1 MAWISPSLLTD
12 AKEEHDVTE
21 PARLSATPPP
31 VRLVILAIQH
41 VLVMYAGA
49 VAVPLILGAALK
61 LPRDQVAL
69 LINADL
75 FACGVATFIQ
85 AFGVGPVGIRLPVM
99 MGVTFASLSPMLA
112 MANNPAL
119 GLPAIFGSVIA
130 AGVFGIVI
138 APFISRL
145 LRFFP
150 SVVTG
155 SIITVIGITL
165 MRIGINWIGGGRPT
179 APDFGAPGYLGVAG
193 LVLLVILL
201 LLRFS
206 AGFLRNTAV
215 LIGIVAGYL
224 LTLALGWGNLDGLD
238 AQPWFAIVRPL
249 QFGIPRFDLVACL
262 SMCLVMIV
270 VMIES
275 TGMFLALGTMVG
287 RPVSQDDL
295 ARGLRADG
303 VGTLIGGIFN
313 TFPYTS
319 FSQNVGLV
327 GVTGVTSPMVCVAGG
342 GIMLLLGLLPKLA
355 FIAASIPQCVLGGA
369 GVVMFGMVAAT
380 GIRILA
386 TVDYEGRRGNVFV
399 VAISIGF
406 GMIPLVAPTLFRSAP
421 DMLKTMLDSG
431 ILLASVTA
439 VALNAFFNPDQ
450 LAAGAHA
457 TPLVVADHA

>member
-1 MAWISPSLLTD
+1 M
-12 AKEEHDVTE
+12 TE
-21 PARLSATPPP
+21 PTRVSATPPP
-31 VRLVILAIQH
+31 VRLIILAIQH

-85 AFGVGPVGIRLPVM
+85 AYGVGPVGIRFPVM

-130 AGVFGIVI
+130 AGVFGIVV

-165 MRIGINWIGGGRPT
+165 MRIGINWIGGGRPA

-193 LVLLVILL
+193 LVLLIILL
-201 LLRFS
+201 LLRFG

-224 LTLALGWGNLDGLD
+224 LTLALGWGNLAGLET
-238 AQPWFAIVRPL
+238 QPWLAVVWPL
-249 QFGIPRFDLVACL
+249 QFGLPRFDLVACL
-262 SMCLVMIV
+262 SMCLVMVV

-287 RPVSQDDL
+287 RPVSPADL

-303 VGTLIGGIFN
+303 VGTVIGGLFN

-342 GIMLLLGLLPKLA
+342 AIMLLLGLVPKLA
-355 FIAASIPQCVLGGA
+355 FIAASVPQCVLGGA

-386 TVDYEGRRGNVFV
+386 SVDYEARRGNVFI

-406 GMIPLVAPTLFRSAP
+406 GMIPLVAPTLFHAAP
-421 DMLKTMLDSG
+421 EMLKTMLDSG

-450 LAAGAHA
+450 ITAGAQA
-457 TPLVVADHA
+457 APLVVADHA

>member
-1 MAWISPSLLTD
+1 MEVSETIMQQPT
-12 AKEEHDVTE
+12 
-21 PARLSATPPP
+21 LSAATPPL

-75 FACGVATFIQ
+75 FACGIATFIQ
-85 AFGVGPVGIRLPVM
+85 AYGIGPFGVRLPVM

-130 AGVFGIVI
+130 ASVFGILV

-150 SVVTG
+150 AVVTG

-165 MRIGINWIGGGRPT
+165 MRIGINWIGGGRPA
-179 APDFGAPGYLGVAG
+179 APDFGAPGYLGVAA
-193 LVLLVILL
+193 LVLAIMLA
-201 LLRFS
+201 LLRFGT
-206 AGFLRNTAV
+206 GFLRNTAV
-215 LIGIVAGYL
+215 LVGIVAGYL
-224 LTLALGWGNLDGLD
+224 VTLALGWGSLDGLD
-238 AQPWFAIVRPL
+238 EQPWLAIVYPL
-249 QFGIPRFDLVACL
+249 QFGIPAFDLVACL
-262 SMCLVMIV
+262 SMCLVMVV

-303 VGTLIGGIFN
+303 LGTLIGGLFN

-342 GIMLLLGLLPKLA
+342 VVMLLLGLLPKLA
-355 FIAASIPQCVLGGA
+355 FIAASVPQCVLGGA

-386 TVDYEGRRGNVFV
+386 SLDYENQRGNVFV

-406 GMIPLVAPTLFRSAP
+406 GMIPLVAPTLFRAAP
-421 DMLKTMLDSG
+421 DLLRTVLDSG
-431 ILLASVTA
+431 ILLASVVA
-439 VALNAFFNPDQ
+439 VALNIFFNPRQ
-450 LAAGAHA
+450 LARGEHDA
-457 TPLVVADHA
+457 PVIIADHA